1 MAPIGSY
8 TLSLV
13 GGTVLQNCGLV
24 RGGVP
29 LDVGFEAFKFLFF
42 QLSHQTYKLSATA
55 LAL

>member
-29 LDVGFEAFKFLFF
+29 LDEGFEAFKFLFF